1 MESTKSFLNKGE
13 LHRGHGENYKGLEM
27 IKIKELIRICFLS
40 CFLLTGTLSIFHD
53 SHSVCAMPQEK
64 IETVILKR
72 EPSGISPKTLTVKL
86 GTTIVWLNAGQE
98 PITLQFID
106 KLGVACKAPVNF
118 HSDLFGHYETN
129 LIEKGETASICF
141 IFNGTYSYEVRR
153 LIPQEQADPVEEIAM
168 GTIITTE

>member
-1 MESTKSFLNKGE
+1 LNKRELNKGDRE
-13 LHRGHGENYKGLEM
+13 KYKGLEM
-27 IKIKELIRICFLS
+27 ITIKELIRICFLS
-40 CFLLTGTLSIFHD
+40 CFLLTGSLSIFHD
-53 SHSVCAMPQEK
+53 YHSVCAMPQEK

-72 EPSGISPKTLTVKL
+72 EPSGISPNNLKVKL

-98 PITLQFID
+98 PITIQFID

-141 IFNGTYSYEVRR
+141 IFKGTYSYEVRR
-153 LIPQEQADPVEEIAM
+153 LIPQEQADPVEEIVT
-168 GTIITTE
+168 GTIIATE